1 MVYQKLNKF
10 IYLYAH
16 KYIGGCMYTSARLE
30 VETKNKL
37 ESLKNYSNES
47 LNSVIKRLINNS
59 EKDNVLSENEL
70 VQIQKALENIKKG
83 KLKTLNGAFDKW
95 GV

>member
-1 MVYQKLNKF
+1 
-10 IYLYAH
+10 
-16 KYIGGCMYTSARLE
+16 MYTSARLE